1 VAKLAG
7 KPVSQVCQ
15 RFEKVPQLLESIRYK
30 EGKPLEHKLVQ
41 QVIKESQARLGEAG
55 RLVIRPSGT
64 EPVIRVMAESD
75 DEGLV
80 AAIVSEIAATIKKV
94 A

>member
-1 VAKLAG
+1 
-7 KPVSQVCQ
+7 
-15 RFEKVPQLLESIRYK
+15 
-30 EGKPLEHKLVQ
+30 VQ
-41 QVIKESQARLGEAG
+41 QAIKESQARLGDAG

-64 EPVIRVMAESD
+64 EPVIRVMVESD

-80 AAIVSEIAATIKKV
+80 SAIVSEIAATIKKV

>member
-1 VAKLAG
+1 LSQHEAAG
-7 KPVSQVCQ
+7 RGGPG
-15 RFEKVPQLLESIRYK
+15 R
-30 EGKPLEHKLVQ
+30 
-41 QVIKESQARLGEAG
+41 ARLGDGG
-55 RLVIRPSGT
+55 RLVIRESGT
-64 EPVIRVMAESD
+64 EPVLRVMAESD

>member
-1 VAKLAG
+1 MIGSWSATAG
-7 KPVSQVCQ
+7 GPRRDNDLIFATKQ
-15 RFEKVPQLLESIRYK
+15 
-30 EGKPLEHKLVQ
+30 GKPLEHKLVV
-41 QVIKESQARLGEAG
+41 QVIAEGRARLGEGG
-55 RLVIRPSGT
+55 RLVIRESGT

-80 AAIVSEIAATIKKV
+80 AAVVKDVAEAIKQV